1 MRKFLFVTMVSA
13 MAVLSI
19 IFVPAA
25 SSADNQG
32 RTKFFIGLW
41 KGVDSVDGSEVL
53 ASISDNDGD
62 GTLEL
67 LWHESRWFSCNG
79 SDNAILTATG
89 GTIEDRVLSFETA
102 IISCF
107 DMNNETD
114 VSPVTFEANRK
125 DNTIFSNNIVLHRID
140 SRR

>member
-1 MRKFLFVTMVSA
+1 MKKFLFVTVLSA

-19 IFVPAA
+19 IFAPAA

-32 RTKFFIGLW
+32 RTKFIGPW
-41 KGVDSVDGSEVL
+41 GGVDSVDGSEVL
-53 ASISDNDGD
+53 ASISDNDDD

-67 LWHESRWFSCNG
+67 LWHESRWFSCNC

-125 DNTIFSNNIVLHRID
+125 DNTIFSQNIVLHRID